1 MSETT
6 PLIKAAL
13 NLRVGVGFD
22 VYINMVHDTE
32 ERAILYGITEMI
44 KLISLKV
51 YKYFM
56 HLNEE

>member
-1 MSETT
+1 
-6 PLIKAAL
+6 
-13 NLRVGVGFD
+13 
-22 VYINMVHDTE
+22 MVHDTE

-44 KLISLKV
+44 KLISLNV